1 MFADMIKSLFKVIY
15 PEEMADVELPP
26 FGGRYRLEKEY
37 KEYLEK
43 SQPLF
48 DEFEKTGR
56 IVEVDALVGK
66 PMVGLSDE
74 EEWLLNFEHIMMGP
88 DCVTVEEQGGKYVI
102 SSNGG
107 HRLYVAKK
115 YGLKL
120 LVKVRWWE
128 E

>member
-1 MFADMIKSLFKVIY
+1 
-15 PEEMADVELPP
+15 MADVELPP

-56 IVEVDALVGK
+56 IVEVEALVGK

-74 EEWLLNFEHIMMGP
+74 EEWLINFEHIMMGP
-88 DCVTVEEQGGKYVI
+88 DCVTVEEQDGKYVI

-115 YGLKL
+115 HGLKL